1 MTTKQVH
8 GVLPTPHMHWVGD
21 GFPVRSVLSPQSV
34 GDRMSPFVLM
44 DHAGPADFEPAR
56 DRRGV
61 GFHPHRGFETVTI
74 VYSGEIEHQ
83 DTAGNRGV
91 IGPGDVQ
98 WMTAAR
104 GVFHEE
110 MHSAAFTKK
119 GGPMEMAQIWVN
131 LPKKDKLGAP
141 RYQDLKAAQI
151 PVVQLDGGAGSARL
165 IAGSFGNVRGAAHTF
180 SPVILWDVALAK
192 GARTVLPIPAGHNAA
207 IFARNG
213 LVEADGTYTFG
224 PRQMAVLDRDGA
236 GVTVHA
242 PEGADLIVLAGEPLG
257 EPVVQY
263 GPFVMNTWEE
273 IVQAMND
280 VESGQFGRVS

>member
-8 GVLPTPHMHWVGD
+8 GVLPTPPMHWVGD
-21 GFPVRSVLSPQSV
+21 GFPVRSILSPQSI

-44 DHAGPADFEPAR
+44 DYAGPAEFAPTGE
-56 DRRGV
+56 RRGV

-74 VYSGEIEHQ
+74 VYEGEIEHK
-83 DTAGNRGV
+83 DTAGNHGV

-110 MHSAAFTKK
+110 KHSARFTKS
-119 GGPMEMAQIWVN
+119 GGALEMAQIWVN
-131 LPKKDKLGAP
+131 LPRKDKLGAP
-141 RYQDLKAAQI
+141 RYQDLRAADI
-151 PVVQLDGGAGSARL
+151 PVVELAGGAGSARL
-165 IAGSFGNVRGAAHTF
+165 IAGSFGEVRGAAHTF
-180 SPVILWDVALAK
+180 SPVILWDVRLAM
-192 GARTVLPIPAGHNAA
+192 GARTVLPIPGGHHAA
-207 IFARNG
+207 IFARTG

-224 PRQMAVLDRDGA
+224 PRQMAVLDPDGS
-236 GVTVHA
+236 GVSVHA
-242 PEGADLIVLAGEPLG
+242 PEGADLIVLAGAPLD

-273 IVQAMND
+273 IVQAMKD
-280 VESGQFGRVS
+280 VESGEFGRAD